1 MVFFA
6 FRRSACLEHFF
17 CRHSFTCFLG
27 FSVSLCPLSFSRS
40 LRTFISI
47 VQLFFVFLFLDSQSS
62 YISSGAGYD
71 QIDIPACTAA
81 GIQVSHTPTA
91 VDAATADTALFLL
104 LGALRL
110 FNSPLH
116 ALRAGNWRGGPPAP
130 PLAHDPEG
138 KVLGILGMGGIGRE
152 LKKKAEVAL
161 GMRVQYHNRR
171 ELDAKLAAGA
181 SYVSFEDLLA
191 TSDVISLNLP
201 LNVSGSPP
209 FPLSLF

>member
-1 MVFFA
+1 MFSLEFSLFLSLPSRFFLVLRVF
-6 FRRSACLEHFF
+6 
-17 CRHSFTCFLG
+17 
-27 FSVSLCPLSFSRS
+27 
-40 LRTFISI
+40 TFISF
-47 VQLFFVFLFLDSQSS
+47 LRPHPPLFLNSNIPHTSRS
-62 YISSGAGYD
+62 PGAGYD

-110 FNSPLH
+110 FNAPLH
-116 ALRAGNWRGGPPAP
+116 ALRAGKWRGGPPAP

-152 LKKKAEVAL
+152 LKKKVEVAL
-161 GMRVQYHNRR
+161 GMKVQYHNRR
-171 ELDAKLAAGA
+171 ELDPKLAAGA
-181 SYVSFEDLLA
+181 RYVSFEDLLA

-201 LNVSGSPP
+201 LNVSSPFRGLNP
-209 FPLSLF
+209 VCPSLFLLPIGWL